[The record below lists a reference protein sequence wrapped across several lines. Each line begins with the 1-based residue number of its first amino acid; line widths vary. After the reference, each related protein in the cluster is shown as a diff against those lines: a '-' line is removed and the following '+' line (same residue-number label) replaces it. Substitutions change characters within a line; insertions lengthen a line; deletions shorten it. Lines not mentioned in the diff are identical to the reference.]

1 MKTMRRGTSILLCLA
16 LLLAALPVILPVFT
30 SATAADDQE
39 EQLLGTLSQRF
50 EASGPGVISSGSGD
64 AGGKSYGAYQFS
76 SRSDIPRAF
85 FRWCQSSS
93 DTYYRSIGNR
103 LAAAYEAD
111 GGYGSSFDATWR
123 ALANED
129 SDGFMRVQRNY
140 VRRSY
145 YDPIVRSIE
154 SAVPGFDM
162 DNYSI
167 ALRNVF
173 WSRAVQHGVGG
184 SSGFSSSD
192 GRGGATGVIMR
203 AFDALGGFANQ
214 PEAQL
219 IEAIYNESGAVRE
232 PQSDS
237 YGVMTGPTAD
247 KYGVTGKVLK
257 YYDGNSGDVQLGV
270 YARLRINEP
279 AKAQVMLA
287 DYGFKDATVGEGVYQ
302 LRSSANSSLTATPS
316 SSGLTLNAVTGGKNQ
331 QFRLDYHASGYYTI
345 TCQENGLR
353 LTAGKNGV
361 TLAKASTDKG
371 QLWKAAVYNSGFS
384 LQNRGTGA
392 YLSVS
397 SNAAGGRLMLSETAL
412 QWQLALAGAGW
423 TLDGASYP
431 TVNST
436 LTVGQT
442 GFPFRG
448 TLRNSYNIR
457 RVTVSILRSN
467 GANAITPATASP
479 NAKSYDLSRL
489 DDAVAFSRLGVGGY
503 TLVIAAENTAGDN
516 YRLES
521 RFYVTDGSYVV
532 SFDPCGGACS
542 ESTRLVSAGQKYG
555 TLPTPVKE
563 GCTFVGWFTQ
573 PEGGQ
578 QITANSTTGAGNI
591 TLYAHYQGQYTYQF
605 LNYDGSVYAQGKLAA
620 GQAIPE
626 PAGTPVRP
634 ADSQYT
640 YTFTGWQGYTS
651 GMTISG
657 NVTFTAQFEAKA
669 VESYPQEITTGAYRI
684 AGGYL
689 RAIPVGTTARQLL
702 AGLSPSDY
710 ITLPVQGEGP
720 VGTGMTV
727 TYARDG
733 QTLQTLTTVV
743 TGDLS
748 GDGRVTI
755 TDMVRLQAHLL
766 GKNTLTGAALQAA
779 DLNGDGQ
786 VTITDMIRLQAY
798 LLGRG
803 TIQPN

>member
-16 LLLAALPVILPVFT
+16 LLVAAIPVILPVFT

-103 LAAAYEAD
+103 LSAAYDAD
-111 GGYGSSFDATWR
+111 GGYGSNFDATWR

-129 SDGFMRVQRNY
+129 SDGFLRVQRNY

-302 LRSSANSSLTATPS
+302 LRSSANSNLTATPG
-316 SSGLTLNAVTGGKNQ
+316 SSGLTLNAVG
-331 QFRLDYHASGYYTI
+331 SG
-345 TCQENGLR
+345 
-353 LTAGKNGV
+353 
-361 TLAKASTDKG
+361 
-371 QLWKAAVYNSGFS
+371 
-384 LQNRGTGA
+384 
-392 YLSVS
+392 
-397 SNAAGGRLMLSETAL
+397 
-412 QWQLALAGAGW
+412 
-423 TLDGASYP
+423 
-431 TVNST
+431 
-436 LTVGQT
+436 
-442 GFPFRG
+442 
-448 TLRNSYNIR
+448 
-457 RVTVSILRSN
+457 
-467 GANAITPATASP
+467 
-479 NAKSYDLSRL
+479 
-489 DDAVAFSRLGVGGY
+489 
-503 TLVIAAENTAGDN
+503 
-516 YRLES
+516 
-521 RFYVTDGSYVV
+521 
-532 SFDPCGGACS
+532 
-542 ESTRLVSAGQKYG
+542 
-555 TLPTPVKE
+555 
-563 GCTFVGWFTQ
+563 
-573 PEGGQ
+573 
-578 QITANSTTGAGNI
+578 
-591 TLYAHYQGQYTYQF
+591 
-605 LNYDGSVYAQGKLAA
+605 
-620 GQAIPE
+620 
-626 PAGTPVRP
+626 
-634 ADSQYT
+634 
-640 YTFTGWQGYTS
+640 
-651 GMTISG
+651 
-657 NVTFTAQFEAKA
+657 
-669 VESYPQEITTGAYRI
+669 
-684 AGGYL
+684 
-689 RAIPVGTTARQLL
+689 
-702 AGLSPSDY
+702 
-710 ITLPVQGEGP
+710 
-720 VGTGMTV
+720 
-727 TYARDG
+727 
-733 QTLQTLTTVV
+733 
-743 TGDLS
+743 
-748 GDGRVTI
+748 
-755 TDMVRLQAHLL
+755 
-766 GKNTLTGAALQAA
+766 
-779 DLNGDGQ
+779 
-786 VTITDMIRLQAY
+786 
-798 LLGRG
+798 
-803 TIQPN
+803 

>member
-50 EASGPGVISSGSGD
+50 EASGPGVISSGAGD

-111 GGYGSSFDATWR
+111 GGYGSNFDATWR

-173 WSRAVQHGVGG
+173 WSRAVQHGVGAA
-184 SSGFSSSD
+184 SGFSSSD

-384 LQNRGTGA
+384 LQNRGTGT

-397 SNAAGGRLMLSETAL
+397 SNAAGGRLVLSETAL

-467 GANAITPATASP
+467 GTNAITPATASP
-479 NAKSYDLSRL
+479 NAKSYE
-489 DDAVAFSRLGVGGY
+489 VGG
-503 TLVIAAENTAGDN
+503 
-516 YRLES
+516 
-521 RFYVTDGSYVV
+521 
-532 SFDPCGGACS
+532 
-542 ESTRLVSAGQKYG
+542 
-555 TLPTPVKE
+555 
-563 GCTFVGWFTQ
+563 
-573 PEGGQ
+573 
-578 QITANSTTGAGNI
+578 
-591 TLYAHYQGQYTYQF
+591 
-605 LNYDGSVYAQGKLAA
+605 
-620 GQAIPE
+620 QA
-626 PAGTPVRP
+626 V
-634 ADSQYT
+634 
-640 YTFTGWQGYTS
+640 
-651 GMTISG
+651 
-657 NVTFTAQFEAKA
+657 
-669 VESYPQEITTGAYRI
+669 
-684 AGGYL
+684 
-689 RAIPVGTTARQLL
+689 
-702 AGLSPSDY
+702 
-710 ITLPVQGEGP
+710 
-720 VGTGMTV
+720 
-727 TYARDG
+727 
-733 QTLQTLTTVV
+733 
-743 TGDLS
+743 
-748 GDGRVTI
+748 
-755 TDMVRLQAHLL
+755 
-766 GKNTLTGAALQAA
+766 
-779 DLNGDGQ
+779 
-786 VTITDMIRLQAY
+786 
-798 LLGRG
+798 LGR
-803 TIQPN
+803 Q

>member
-50 EASGPGVISSGSGD
+50 EASGPGVISSGAGD

-111 GGYGSSFDATWR
+111 RGYGSSFDATWR

-173 WSRAVQHGVGG
+173 WSRAVQHGVGAA
-184 SSGFSSSD
+184 SGFSSSD

-237 YGVMTGPTAD
+237 RGVMTGPTAD

-302 LRSSANSSLTATPS
+302 LRSSANSSLTATPG

-384 LQNRGTGA
+384 LQNRGTGT

-397 SNAAGGRLMLSETAL
+397 STPPAAPGAVGNRPAMAAGPGRGRLDP
-412 QWQLALAGAGW
+412 G
-423 TLDGASYP
+423 
-431 TVNST
+431 
-436 LTVGQT
+436 
-442 GFPFRG
+442 
-448 TLRNSYNIR
+448 R
-457 RVTVSILRSN
+457 RV
-467 GANAITPATASP
+467 
-479 NAKSYDLSRL
+479 LSHGEL
-489 DDAVAFSRLGVGGY
+489 HPD
-503 TLVIAAENTAGDN
+503 
-516 YRLES
+516 
-521 RFYVTDGSYVV
+521 
-532 SFDPCGGACS
+532 GGAD
-542 ESTRLVSAGQKYG
+542 G
-555 TLPTPVKE
+555 LPLP
-563 GCTFVGWFTQ
+563 G
-573 PEGGQ
+573 
-578 QITANSTTGAGNI
+578 
-591 TLYAHYQGQYTYQF
+591 H
-605 LNYDGSVYAQGKLAA
+605 
-620 GQAIPE
+620 
-626 PAGTPVRP
+626 PA
-634 ADSQYT
+634 
-640 YTFTGWQGYTS
+640 
-651 GMTISG
+651 
-657 NVTFTAQFEAKA
+657 
-669 VESYPQEITTGAYRI
+669 
-684 AGGYL
+684 
-689 RAIPVGTTARQLL
+689 QLL
-702 AGLSPSDY
+702 
-710 ITLPVQGEGP
+710 
-720 VGTGMTV
+720 
-727 TYARDG
+727 
-733 QTLQTLTTVV
+733 
-743 TGDLS
+743 
-748 GDGRVTI
+748 
-755 TDMVRLQAHLL
+755 
-766 GKNTLTGAALQAA
+766 
-779 DLNGDGQ
+779 
-786 VTITDMIRLQAY
+786 
-798 LLGRG
+798 
-803 TIQPN
+803 